1 MWGAL
6 MANPPNILNSQIPHT
21 SIPIQDEFGRVTLPW
36 RYFFI
41 SLSAR
46 TGSGTPITPQVLQ
59 QQITLIQQQ
68 DAVFLQQIGALF
80 VETAME
86 TGETGNLAPDPFLAA
101 LMVMD
106 A

>member
-1 MWGAL
+1 

-21 SIPIQDEFGRVTLPW
+21 SIPIQDELGRVTLPW

-46 TGSGTPITPQVLQ
+46 TGGGTPITPQVLQ
-59 QQITLIQQQ
+59 QQITI
-68 DAVFLQQIGALF
+68 LQQLTGVSAQEIAALF
-80 VETAME
+80 VETAMADIE
-86 TGETGNLAPDPFLAA
+86 SAAPIYPNPFLAA
-101 LMVMD
+101 MMVMD